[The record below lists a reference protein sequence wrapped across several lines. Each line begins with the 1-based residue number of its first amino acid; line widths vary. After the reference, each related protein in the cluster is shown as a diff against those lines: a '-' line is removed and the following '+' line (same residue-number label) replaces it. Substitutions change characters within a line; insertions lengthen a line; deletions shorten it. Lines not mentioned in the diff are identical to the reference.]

1 MLNEKLIRSVQM
13 GCLAVLLIIS
23 SCVKEYSYEGGNQSP
38 AIIDTTQPSAPDTS
52 TIDVLPPCAAC
63 EGHDKFEENRWS
75 FWAGSS
81 FMCGIIDTAIVNP
94 DRTALTFF
102 GPTACSGDT
111 SLAISVYLS
120 PNVLNK
126 SYQDLVSS
134 YVAFHFTA
142 KGSPVFVLTSRWGNP
157 FTVTIDSYDYQTKMS
172 SGTFTGIAF
181 KADGNPILVHDAKF
195 KVRLH

>member
-1 MLNEKLIRSVQM
+1 MLKKKHSGILHM
-13 GCLAVLLIIS
+13 ACLTVLVILS
-23 SCVKEYSYEGGNQSP
+23 SCVKEYSYEGGAQTP
-38 AIIDTTQPSAPDTS
+38 VIIDTTQQPFPDTS
-52 TIDVLPPCAAC
+52 TIDVFPPCAVC
-63 EGHDKFEENRWS
+63 EGHDRFEENRWS

-81 FMCGIIDTAIVNP
+81 FVCGFIDTAIVNP

-102 GPTACSGDT
+102 GESACSGDT

-126 SYQDLVSS
+126 TQQALVSS

-142 KGSPVFVLTSRWGNP
+142 RGSPVFVLTSRWGNP
-157 FTVTIDSYDYQTKMS
+157 FTVTIDSYDHQTKMS

-181 KADGNPILVHDAKF
+181 KADGNPLLVHDAKF